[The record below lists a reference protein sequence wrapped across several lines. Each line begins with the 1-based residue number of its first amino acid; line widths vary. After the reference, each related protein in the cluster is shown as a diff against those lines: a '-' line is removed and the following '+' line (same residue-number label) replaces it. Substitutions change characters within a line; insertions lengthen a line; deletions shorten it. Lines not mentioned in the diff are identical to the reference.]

1 MQRLAVSTRGASS
14 AGIDPGVSSYLDVL
28 RIVAAMTVL
37 FNHYLPSLFG
47 IDPSF
52 IPGHDAVIVFFVMSG
67 YVIAY
72 VSEERDRPLARF
84 AIHRLAR
91 LWSVLVP
98 SLVLSLL
105 AAILVG
111 NQAIAIPASAISS
124 PGSFV
129 SASLKSLLFIGESWM
144 GTTAA
149 PYNAPTWSLNY
160 EAWYY
165 VIFAAFTFARR
176 RWRWSLAAVLA
187 LLAGPRVIL
196 LFPCWLLGV
205 WLFRQ
210 RAVLVVRPAA
220 AYALFGACLVLYGA
234 AYYFDLTAQSR
245 HWLSFLTAG
254 ESYHLG
260 PSTSVIGD
268 TLLAPIVAASIVALA
283 HMPAMNRLLVRA
295 RRVTQIAA
303 SRTLSLY
310 LYHMPLLVILY
321 GWLGLGKGGVGGS
334 ILCLVLGVG
343 GAVLLGGLTEAQL
356 GMWRS
361 GLKWLYELARRTYLR
376 PT

>member
-1 MQRLAVSTRGASS
+1 MQTHLAAAQGPLR

-28 RIVAAMTVL
+28 RVVAAMTVL
-37 FNHYLPSLFG
+37 VNHYLPSLFG
-47 IDPSF
+47 VDPSF

-84 AIHRLAR
+84 TIHRLAR
-91 LWSVLVP
+91 LWSVLIP

-111 NQAIAIPASAISS
+111 NETVAIPGSAISS
-124 PGSFV
+124 PGGFV

-144 GTTAA
+144 DSTSA

-165 VIFAAFTFARR
+165 AIFAAFTFARR
-176 RWRWSLAAVLA
+176 RWRWSLAVVLA
-187 LLAGPRVIL
+187 FVAGPRVVL

-205 WLFRQ
+205 WLFQQ

-220 AYALFGACLVLYGA
+220 AYALFGACLLLYGL
-234 AYYFDLTAQSR
+234 AYHCDLTTQSR
-245 HWLSFLTAG
+245 HWLSVLTAG
-254 ESYHLG
+254 QSYHLG

-268 TLLAPIVAASIVALA
+268 TLLAPIVGASIVALA
-283 HMPAMNRLLVRA
+283 HMPAVNRMLVRA

-321 GWLGLGKGGVGGS
+321 GWFGLGKGGIGGS
-334 ILCLVLGVG
+334 VLCLVLGIG

-356 GMWRS
+356 GLWRT
-361 GLKWLYELARRTYLR
+361 GLRRLYELACRTYLR